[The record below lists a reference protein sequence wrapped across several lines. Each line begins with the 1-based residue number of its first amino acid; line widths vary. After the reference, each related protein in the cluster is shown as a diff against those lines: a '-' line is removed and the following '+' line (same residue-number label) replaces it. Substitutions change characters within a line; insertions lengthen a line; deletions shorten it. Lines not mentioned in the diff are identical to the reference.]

1 MYIVSYEEKNE
12 TTDEVAIQRLLNNPL
27 NNIEHVVSARVNF
40 FLESHAILK

>member
-12 TTDEVAIQRLLNNPL
+12 TTDEVAIQRLLKNPL
-27 NNIEHVVSARVNF
+27 NNIEHVSARVNF